1 MSSAIKTWQLDYWT
15 EENRDAEF
23 PRVSITSTNNN
34 QNSTYWMRSAAYMR
48 LKNLQ
53 LGYDLPKKLLANVG
67 VSNLLVYV
75 NAQNLLTI
83 TNFWNGYDPEI
94 NYDPGATDGVS
105 LGSGGFYPQVK
116 VFSFGVD
123 LKF

>member
-1 MSSAIKTWQLDYWT
+1 
-15 EENRDAEF
+15 
-23 PRVSITSTNNN
+23 
-34 QNSTYWMRSAAYMR
+34 MR
-48 LKNLQ
+48 LKNIQ
-53 LGYDLPKKLLANVG
+53 LGYDIPKKLLKG
-67 VSNLLVYV
+67 CGISNLYVYA

-94 NYDPGATDGVS
+94 NYNAGATDGVS
-105 LGSGGFYPQVK
+105 LGSGAYYPQVK

>member
-1 MSSAIKTWQLDYWT
+1 
-15 EENRDAEF
+15 
-23 PRVSITSTNNN
+23 
-34 QNSTYWMRSAAYMR
+34 MRSAAYMR

-53 LGYDLPKKLLANVG
+53 LGYDLPLSLLKRIG
-67 VSNLLVYV
+67 VNNMTVFV

-83 TNFWNGYDPEI
+83 TDFWKGYDPEI
-94 NYDPGATDGVS
+94 NYDASVTDGVE

-116 VFSFGVD
+116 VVSFGID